1 MGKTIIT
8 TESTFNL
15 FGKPKRIVEIAVENP
30 WYARELF
37 RKFKDFVL
45 SDEAKDWIKERV
57 SHASDKLID
66 LFAISNSRCC
76 DNKFT
81 TDIRTENLYDSSLDR
96 HRIALSH
103 RPQFLYQYS
112 FK

>member
-66 LFAISNSRCC
+66 LFAISNARCC
-76 DNKFT
+76 DDKLT
-81 TDIRTENLYDSSLDR
+81 TDMRTPNLYDSSLDR
-96 HRIALSH
+96 HRISLSH

>member
-1 MGKTIIT
+1 MKKTIIT
-8 TESTFNL
+8 TETTFNL

-45 SDEAKDWIKERV
+45 SDEAKTWIEERV
-57 SHASDKLID
+57 AHTSDKLID
-66 LFAISNSRCC
+66 LFAISNARSCQIDSAC
-76 DNKFT
+76 DHH
-81 TDIRTENLYDSSLDR
+81 EPNLYGSSFDR
-96 HRIALSH
+96 HRIVLTY